1 MGVRFPHPDPNSP
14 AGSKGKAV
22 QVGKIKLFSGN
33 ANQPLAKAI
42 SNYLGIPLGR
52 ASVKRFADG
61 EVFAQIDENVR
72 NMDVFIVQPTC
83 APVNDA
89 VMELLIIMDAVRR
102 ASANSITAVIPY
114 YGYARQDRKVLPRTP
129 ISAKLVADLLQ
140 TAGADRVL
148 AMDLHA
154 GQIQGFFN
162 VPVDNVFATPVL
174 LREITNQKL
183 ADIMIVSPD
192 AGGTERARAIAKRL
206 DAQLA
211 IIDKRRPMPNVAE
224 IVNVIGDVQ
233 GKDAV
238 IIDDMID
245 TAGTLCAAAQV
256 LMEKGAR
263 SVYAAA
269 THGIFSPPAFE
280 RIEKSVLTK
289 VMITDTIPLAPA
301 GLNSSKIVQLSVS
314 ELLGEAIKRI
324 YYGES
329 LSQLF
334 V

>member
-1 MGVRFPHPDPNSP
+1 M
-14 AGSKGKAV
+14 

-33 ANQPLAKAI
+33 ANLPLAKAI

-83 APVNDA
+83 SPVNDA
-89 VMELLIIMDAVRR
+89 VMELLIIIDAVRR

-114 YGYARQDRKVLPRTP
+114 YGYARQDRKVSPRTP
-129 ISAKLVADLLQ
+129 ISAKLVADVLQ

-162 VPVDNVFATPVL
+162 IPVDNVFATPVL
-174 LREITNQKL
+174 LREITNLKL
-183 ADIMIVSPD
+183 SDIIIVSPD

-211 IIDKRRPMPNVAE
+211 IIDKRRPAPNVAE
-224 IVNVIGDVQ
+224 VVNVIGDVQ

-245 TAGTLCAAAQV
+245 TAGTLTAAAQV
-256 LMEKGAR
+256 LIEKGAK

-269 THGIFSPPAFE
+269 THGIFSPPAIE
-280 RIEKSVLTK
+280 RIEKSVLTQ
-289 VMITDTIPLAPA
+289 VLVTDTIPLPPQGQTA
-301 GLNSSKIVQLSVS
+301 SKIKQLSVA